1 MTIETLKELTSNKI
15 RNLNLQLRNAN
26 YNGEINKISQIE
38 EEIIECENTLDKL
51 NSL

>member
-1 MTIETLKELTSNKI
+1 MTIETLKELTNNRI

-26 YNGEINKISQIE
+26 YNGELEEISKLEQ
-38 EEIIECENTLDKL
+38 EIIECENTLDKL